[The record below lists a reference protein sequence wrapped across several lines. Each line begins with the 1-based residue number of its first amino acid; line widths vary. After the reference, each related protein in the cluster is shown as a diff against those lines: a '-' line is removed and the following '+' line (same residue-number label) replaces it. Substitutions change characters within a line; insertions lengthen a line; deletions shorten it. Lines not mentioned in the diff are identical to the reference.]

1 MSYAPLRFLHA
12 SDFRL
17 DVPVGG
23 IAEVP
28 EHLRDRFLDAPYHAA
43 RRVFDA
49 ALAEEVD
56 FVLLSGGLVHA
67 RRSGPRGPAFLVE
80 QFERL
85 QARGISVYWAGGPAD
100 RPDAWP
106 AAARLPENVV
116 HFPSGAAARHVVLRD
131 NQALALVVGRS
142 HAGWRKIEPGDF
154 VADHSAPYAIA
165 VAHGIGDARPLAARG
180 FQYWALGGRPRRGT
194 AGGAAHRLH
203 YPGSPQGRSPDEAG
217 PHGATTVRIDT
228 EGRTHLNFVATD
240 VLRWRDERVLIDG
253 SESRAELERRL
264 RERVAVAAEE
274 AGAIDL
280 LISWT
285 LVGSAAAW
293 SALRRV
299 LRPAE
304 LLDWL
309 RRELGAGAPARWSV
323 ALDLETTDV
332 AAADLA
338 EQETILGDFLHEVR
352 RHTNDGTLPIDMATY
367 LSPRHAEG
375 PLAELAGVTDASE
388 RRRVLQEV
396 AVLGIELLGGE
407 EVEP

>member
-1 MSYAPLRFLHA
+1 MSYVPLRFLHA

-49 ALAEEVD
+49 ALAEEVN
-56 FVLLSGGLVHA
+56 FVVLSGGLVHA

-85 QARGISVYWAGGPAD
+85 HARGIGVYWAGSSAD

-106 AAARLPENVV
+106 SAARLPGNVV
-116 HFPSGAAARHVVLRD
+116 HFPCAAAARHVVLRE
-131 NQALALVVGRS
+131 NQAVALIVGRS

-165 VAHGIGDARPLAARG
+165 VAHGACDARPLAARG
-180 FQYWALGGRPRRGT
+180 FQYWALGGRPQRGT
-194 AGGAAHRLH
+194 AGGAAQRLH
-203 YPGSPQGRSPDEAG
+203 YAGSPQGRSPEEPG
-217 PHGATTVRIDT
+217 PHGTTTVRIDG

-240 VLRWRDERVLIDG
+240 VLRWRDERVSIDG
-253 SESRAELERRL
+253 IETRAELERRL
-264 RERVAVAAEE
+264 RERVAAASDES
-274 AGAIDL
+274 GSLDL

-285 LVGSAAAW
+285 LIGSATAW

-299 LRPAE
+299 VRQAE

-309 RRELGAGAPARWSV
+309 RREFGGGSPARWSV
-323 ALDLETTDV
+323 ALDIETSDV
-332 AAADLA
+332 ATAELAD
-338 EQETILGDFLHEVR
+338 QETILGDFLREVR
-352 RHTNDGTLPIDMATY
+352 RHSTDGTLPIEMATY
-367 LSPRHAEG
+367 LSPRHAAG
-375 PLAELAGVTDASE
+375 PLAELAGVSDTAE
-388 RRRVLQEV
+388 RRRVLREV